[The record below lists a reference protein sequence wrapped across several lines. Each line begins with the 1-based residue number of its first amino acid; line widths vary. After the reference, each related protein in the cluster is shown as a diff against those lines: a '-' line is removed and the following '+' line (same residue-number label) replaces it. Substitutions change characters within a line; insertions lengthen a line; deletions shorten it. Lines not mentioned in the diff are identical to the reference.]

1 MLKSN
6 SFPSTPGEKE
16 RSKMQNQASTQ
27 VQNATETL
35 ELPLPLSLAREVP
48 QNLVFEEG
56 VRSRDTITWTSKTE
70 YTSDD
75 D

>member
-1 MLKSN
+1 
-6 SFPSTPGEKE
+6 
-16 RSKMQNQASTQ
+16 MQNQASTQ